1 MGLFSKV
8 DKLFWLFV
16 CWLVN
21 MSLNCEV
28 NGFKLVSLLYQ
39 LLMGHF
45 TSHVDTHYRDASTPN
60 QWTSVSDDL
69 SILRPSCH
77 ETNAEMVLSYP
88 PGDPTHAVILFTV
101 HKNHATFR
109 TTLTAQLFCIWWRV
123 KKFQMYCW
131 PLIWYA
137 WCDEMIGVGRHS
149 VWCIRQACGAVCCF
163 LLSLAMRLWKWG
175 VCVVSGDPKL
185 CGRLLVAVGLPAYR
199 KCPPPITHTL
209 TAYKCRHSLLMAHNE
224 IHLQGCLFTRPWNTS
239 VY

>member
-1 MGLFSKV
+1 MYNPKDSLHQEAWDLCFTKVGAVLPACLKTGLLGVFVLAVGVFTVSWLVAFHFSSCVFSHAWYLQWCLMGLFSKV

-60 QWTSVSDDL
+60 HWTAVSDDL

-101 HKNHATFR
+101 IR
-109 TTLTAQLFCIWWRV
+109 TTLYLG
-123 KKFQMYCW
+123 
-131 PLIWYA
+131 PLW
-137 WCDEMIGVGRHS
+137 
-149 VWCIRQACGAVCCF
+149 
-163 LLSLAMRLWKWG
+163 LLSFFA
-175 VCVVSGDPKL
+175 SGDVWKSSK
-185 CGRLLVAVGLPAYR
+185 CIAGLW
-199 KCPPPITHTL
+199 
-209 TAYKCRHSLLMAHNE
+209 
-224 IHLQGCLFTRPWNTS
+224 FDTRGVMKWS
-239 VY
+239 A